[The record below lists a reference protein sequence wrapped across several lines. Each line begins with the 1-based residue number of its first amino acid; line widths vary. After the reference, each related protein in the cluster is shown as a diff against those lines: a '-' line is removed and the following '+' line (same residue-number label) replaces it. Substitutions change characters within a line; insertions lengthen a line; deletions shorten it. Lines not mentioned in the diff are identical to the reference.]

1 MHKVIFD
8 TDPGV
13 DDAMAL
19 LFLVRH
25 PDIDLIGIT
34 TTFGNASIN
43 TTTRNAQFLKRE
55 WRISAPIAKGNGH
68 KYSLGHEVERYPTY
82 VHGDDGLGNIGLPAT
97 IDGVPLDPRSGHQ
110 FIIDTVRANPGEV
123 TIVAV
128 GRMTNLAN
136 ALNEAPE
143 ITDLVKEVV
152 IMGGAFD
159 VPGNVTPA
167 AEANI
172 HGDALAAD
180 VVMTAPWKVVM
191 IGLDVTLKTTMSRS
205 KLAELAAKG
214 GPEMQLLDRISQ
226 FYIDFYDNQAPDSM
240 VVHDT
245 CACVYVVAPELFTT
259 RSGSIRVVTEGVG
272 EGKTIQKPDGMVFGK
287 SVWDDAPSQKA
298 CTDVE
303 AEKLMALVE
312 ETLLRQ

>member
-1 MHKVIFD
+1 
-8 TDPGV
+8 
-13 DDAMAL
+13 
-19 LFLVRH
+19 
-25 PDIDLIGIT
+25 
-34 TTFGNASIN
+34 
-43 TTTRNAQFLKRE
+43 
-55 WRISAPIAKGNGH
+55 
-68 KYSLGHEVERYPTY
+68 
-82 VHGDDGLGNIGLPAT
+82 
-97 IDGVPLDPRSGHQ
+97 
-110 FIIDTVRANPGEV
+110 
-123 TIVAV
+123 
-128 GRMTNLAN
+128 
-136 ALNEAPE
+136 
-143 ITDLVKEVV
+143 VV

-205 KLAELAAKG
+205 TLAELAAKG

-226 FYIDFYDNQAPDSM
+226 FYIDFYDNQVEDSM

-259 RSGSIRVVTEGVG
+259 RSGSIRVVTDGVG

-287 SVWDDAPSQKA
+287 SVWDDAPSQKV

-312 ETLLRQ
+312 ETLLRR